1 LILRDENTDQDG
13 LCDDERI
20 YYLADAN
27 YNVTALID
35 TSGNVLERYLYSPYG
50 EVTVLDADFSSDAD
64 GVSDYANTTLYTGRE
79 LDAATGLLYYRARY
93 YCPRLGRFVGKDPL
107 RGSRGSVA
115 FRRPERVFDSM
126 EEVNLYLYVG
136 NRPIGHRDPSGLY
149 TRRTYTCFG
158 LGAGGTTSVTVDFQC
173 CGPAQRT
180 TIGNDMCAAKAA
192 LMDALADVGIVRAL
206 IDEQGQP
213 LQARDP
219 ANQAIMNRVYPVLNQ
234 YFATP
239 VLQNPNNLDPERMI
253 LATVNGQLSR
263 QDVQQIS
270 TIIAQT
276 VVAFDYVIGIQCE
289 TSCDAGVFAEIRPVW
304 WLGAVSGSTADVTD
318 IHICP
323 LYFGLTPN
331 ERSRK
336 LIHEITH
343 EYPETADYGDITTVL
358 PAPGGPAPT
367 YNVNSGDG
375 PGMGFLYSE
384 YLIWNAST
392 YEGFMSLYLP

>member
-1 LILRDENTDQDG
+1 
-13 LCDDERI
+13 
-20 YYLADAN
+20 
-27 YNVTALID
+27 
-35 TSGNVLERYLYSPYG
+35 
-50 EVTVLDADFSSDAD
+50 
-64 GVSDYANTTLYTGRE
+64 
-79 LDAATGLLYYRARY
+79 
-93 YCPRLGRFVGKDPL
+93 
-107 RGSRGSVA
+107 
-115 FRRPERVFDSM
+115 
-126 EEVNLYLYVG
+126 
-136 NRPIGHRDPSGLY
+136 
-149 TRRTYTCFG
+149 
-158 LGAGGTTSVTVDFQC
+158 
-173 CGPAQRT
+173 
-180 TIGNDMCAAKAA
+180 
-192 LMDALADVGIVRAL
+192 
-206 IDEQGQP
+206 
-213 LQARDP
+213 
-219 ANQAIMNRVYPVLNQ
+219 MNRVYPVLNQ